1 MLDEVVVRADLP
13 SMMINQPVPEFDL
26 PPLLDRERG
35 LATADLAGEVRL
47 VNFFASWCVAC
58 RVEHPLLTRG
68 SFHRPMPGPGLPW
81 ARVGG
86 GWRFSPSPYGQ
97 Q

>member
-58 RVEHPLLTRG
+58 RVEHPLLT
-68 SFHRPMPGPGLPW
+68 HAPCRPYS
-81 ARVGG
+81 ARTA
-86 GWRFSPSPYGQ
+86 PNHH
-97 Q
+97 